1 MIPAILNELYK
12 NFTGNDATEIA
23 EMPSSGSNRRYF
35 RLKGEHTLIG
45 VVGTSVE
52 ENNAFIY
59 MSAHFA
65 QKGLPV
71 PKVLICSDDHI
82 AYLQEDL
89 GDTIIYNDIEKGLRA
104 RVFC

>member
-52 ENNAFIY
+52 ENNAFI
-59 MSAHFA
+59 
-65 QKGLPV
+65 
-71 PKVLICSDDHI
+71 
-82 AYLQEDL
+82 
-89 GDTIIYNDIEKGLRA
+89 
-104 RVFC
+104 